1 MKSISHSVL
10 MIAFVIGL
18 TSCNSIT
25 PKYLFAPNSANLLA
39 IEKKAD
45 VKAAINYAQSKHVGK
60 NDDSP
65 GRQIS
70 NGLDVQMAYG
80 ITNNVVVKADL
91 FKKWEIDK
99 AVNNDQTNPLRY
111 KINYQRQGTVLS
123 IGYYKFLDK
132 DKKNLFTFDGGIG
145 LGKTSFNGTYR
156 NDSVNQYF
164 YSANSLSYL
173 ITPSLRFKI
182 SKNYSFILA
191 YRLSSVAFTNVITND
206 ITLTKGLYA
215 AFANT
220 NSLYG
225 DIIIENEFGFNR
237 LDGIKFHWQL
247 GVSKLYTH
255 FNYEP
260 VIGSQNVVDQYEY
273 NNRFGSFGVIA
284 DLYSIFKK

>member
-1 MKSISHSVL
+1 MKIIYYL
-10 MIAFVIGL
+10 LVIFCTWGF
-18 TSCNSIT
+18 TSCYTST

-39 IEKKAD
+39 IEKKGD
-45 VKAAINYAQSKHVGK
+45 IKAAINYAQSKHVGK
-60 NDDSP
+60 NEDSP

-70 NGLDVQMAYG
+70 NGLDVKMAYG
-80 ITNNVVVKADL
+80 ITNNVVVKANL

-132 DKKNLFTFDGGIG
+132 DKKNLFTFDGGVG

-156 NDSVNQYF
+156 NDSINKYF

-173 ITPSLRFKI
+173 ITPALRFRI
-182 SKNYSFILA
+182 SKNYSLVLA
-191 YRLSSVAFTNVITND
+191 YRFSSVAFTNIVTND

-215 AFANT
+215 AFANK

-237 LDGIKFHWQL
+237 LHGIKFHWQL

-284 DLYSIFKK
+284 DLNSIFKK